1 MIKSL
6 RRTLLI
12 WLLIPLLIL
21 FSAGTLFVYQRAL
34 GYAGDAY
41 DRDLME
47 SANDIEQ
54 LVHTSLNNNG
64 RIDLLHSMKEMQDIL
79 LTDQY
84 DKTFFSIFDE
94 QGRLVAGDGKLPL
107 PPPDSTAATEKKP
120 RLYDTS
126 VDEKPVRAILK
137 KLTITS
143 TGESYSWRILLGET
157 YNKRER
163 LAKDILTGFVA
174 PQIIIIFLAILLLVM
189 GIRQGLAP
197 LESLRI
203 TIARR
208 AHNDMQLL
216 DVSEVPSEVQPL
228 LQEINRLLARLQ
240 TMLETQ
246 KRFTADT
253 AHRLRT
259 PLAGLSAQIDFAR
272 VQDNPPQ
279 TRHALDQ
286 VKKVSANL
294 NHAISQL
301 LSLARND
308 PSAWQSL
315 QMKPLDLA
323 MLARQV
329 TREWVESANNQEID
343 LGFEG
348 GNLPCAIT
356 GDSMRIK
363 ELLDNLLDNALR
375 YCPRGSQVTVSV
387 TSDGTMST
395 LSVEDNGPGIPA
407 EEREHI
413 FERFHRGIDSRAEG
427 SGLGLAIVKEI
438 AEMHGGIVNVTEGR
452 DGHGVRFSV
461 SFPEVGLTHHAKKTL
476 TEL

>member
-1 MIKSL
+1 MTRSL
-6 RRTLLI
+6 RRILLI
-12 WLLIPLLIL
+12 WLLIPMLTL
-21 FSAGTLFVYQRAL
+21 FSVGTLFVYQRAL
-34 GYAGDAY
+34 SYSEDAY
-41 DRDLME
+41 DRALIE
-47 SANDIEQ
+47 SANDIDQ
-54 LVHTSLNNNG
+54 LVRTSLNNNG

-84 DKTFFSIFDE
+84 DKNFFSLLDE
-94 QGRLVAGDGKLPL
+94 QGHLIAGDGKLPL
-107 PPPDSTAATEKKP
+107 PPLDAKATIGENP
-120 RLYDTS
+120 IFYDT
-126 VDEKPVRAILK
+126 VVEGRPVRTVFKNLHIEL
-137 KLTITS
+137 
-143 TGESYSWRILLGET
+143 TGEPHSWRILLGET
-157 YNKRER
+157 DNKREM
-163 LAKDILTGFVA
+163 LAGDILTGFVV
-174 PQIIIIFLAILLLVM
+174 PQTIIIFLASLLVVI

-203 TIARR
+203 AVARR
-208 AHNDMQLL
+208 SHNDMQPL
-216 DVSEVPSEVQPL
+216 DVSEVPSEVKPL
-228 LQEINRLLARLQ
+228 LQEINRLLERLQ
-240 TMLETQ
+240 AMLEAQ

-315 QMKPLDLA
+315 HMKTLDLA
-323 MLARQV
+323 MLARQI
-329 TREWVESANNQEID
+329 TMEWIEPAKNQRID

-348 GNLPCAIT
+348 DNFPCVIT
-356 GDSMRIK
+356 GDPMRIK

-387 TSDGTMST
+387 TQDRT

-407 EEREHI
+407 EAREHV
-413 FERFHRGIDSRAEG
+413 FERFHRGIDGRAEG

-438 AEMHGGIVNVTEGR
+438 AEIHGGSVSATEGR
-452 DGHGVRFSV
+452 DGRGVLFSV
-461 SFPEVGLTHHAKKTL
+461 SFPAASPAF
-476 TEL
+476 

>member
-1 MIKSL
+1 M
-6 RRTLLI
+6 
-12 WLLIPLLIL
+12 LIL
-21 FSAGTLFVYQRAL
+21 FSVGTLFVYQRAL
-34 GYAGDAY
+34 SYSEDAY
-41 DRDLME
+41 DLSLME

-54 LVHTSLNNNG
+54 LVRTSLNNNG
-64 RIDLLHSMKEMQDIL
+64 RIDMLRSMKEMQNIL

-84 DKTFFSIFDE
+84 DKTFFSLLDE
-94 QGRLVAGDGKLPL
+94 QGHLIAGDGKLSL
-107 PPPDSTAATEKKP
+107 PSTDSKVSGEKEP
-120 RLYDTS
+120 RLYDTAI
-126 VDEKPVRAILK
+126 DEKPVRALLK

-143 TGESYSWRILLGET
+143 TNESYSWRILLGET
-157 YNKRER
+157 YKKREM
-163 LAKDILTGFVA
+163 LARDILTGFVA
-174 PQIIIIFLAILLLVM
+174 PQIIIIFLAILLLVL

-203 TIARR
+203 TVAKRP
-208 AHNDMQLL
+208 HNDMQPL
-216 DVSEVPSEVQPL
+216 DVSGVPTEVQPL

-240 TMLETQ
+240 TMFETQ

-286 VKKVSANL
+286 IKKVSANL

-308 PSAWQSL
+308 PDAWQSL
-315 QMKPLDLA
+315 QMGTLDLA
-323 MLARQV
+323 QLARQIAM
-329 TREWVESANNQEID
+329 EWIEAANNQGID
-343 LGFEG
+343 LGFSG
-348 GNLPCAIT
+348 DNLPCVIT
-356 GDSMRIK
+356 GDAMRIK

-375 YCPRGSQVTVSV
+375 YCPSGSQVTVSV
-387 TSDGTMST
+387 ISNGT
-395 LSVEDNGPGIPA
+395 LGVEDNGPGISP

-413 FERFHRGIDSRAEG
+413 FERFHRGFDIRAEG

-438 AEMHGGIVNVTEGR
+438 AEIHGGKVTATEGKH
-452 DGHGVRFSV
+452 GHGMLFTV
-461 SFPEVGLTHHAKKTL
+461 SFPVVNSTHHIKNSL
-476 TEL
+476 MRS